1 MKTKALRFSP
11 EEEEEEETTTTT
23 TGETALSGERTNICS
38 KNEYSIIAGKSVD
51 IIIVGDPSLE
61 GCLRLVRTFSSYA
74 RIYSIL

>member
-11 EEEEEEETTTTT
+11 EEEEEETTTTT
-23 TGETALSGERTNICS
+23 TGETASGERTNICS
-38 KNEYSIIAGKSVD
+38 KNEYSIAGKSVD